1 MLYIFDLNCHL
12 RENTVTWRMPVAL
25 EDVCRRLIAF
35 VNVYTGASFFY
46 VSLLHYECLEV

>member
-1 MLYIFDLNCHL
+1 
-12 RENTVTWRMPVAL
+12 MPVAL

-46 VSLLHYECLEV
+46 VALLHYECLEVRWIERLDLFRGGDA

>member
-1 MLYIFDLNCHL
+1 
-12 RENTVTWRMPVAL
+12 MPVAL

-46 VSLLHYECLEV
+46 VALVHYEVLDIRLIERLELFRAGDT

>member
-1 MLYIFDLNCHL
+1 
-12 RENTVTWRMPVAL
+12 MPVAL

-46 VSLLHYECLEV
+46 VALLHYEVLDIRLIERLDLFRTGDA